1 MIKEVTMTVEDCAK
15 VLSIGEQTL
24 REALKQNKFPF
35 GVAVKTTESRW
46 TFWISK
52 AKVEE
57 YIGRKIGA
65 E

>member
-1 MIKEVTMTVEDCAK
+1 MEAEVTMTVRECAE
-15 VLSIGEQTL
+15 VLGIGEQTL

-35 GVAVKTTESRW
+35 GVAVQTTEKRW

-52 AKVEE
+52 NKVEE

-65 E
+65 

>member
-1 MIKEVTMTVEDCAK
+1 MEAEVTMTVRECAE
-15 VLSIGEQTL
+15 VLGIGEQTL

-35 GVAVKTTESRW
+35 GVAVKTTENRW

-52 AKVEE
+52 NKVEE

-65 E
+65 